1 MRDPYCVG
9 FWLSSAISVSAIAIY
24 FTGIWL
30 SSDIEKAFAYISAV
44 GTVLAGIAGIVVA
57 GITLYGL
64 RIWKIQLYH
73 SKYLSVIWDTQNA
86 LRRVEDALTELRAD
100 SYLLSKETTDT
111 ELLEFIRKSRF
122 GAALTA
128 FDEKCQVLDRLV
140 VRNHWQWSNYAHI
153 IEDTVRENLKHALR
167 FKFISGDKKQMFR
180 YRLQSASRV
189 SLFKKFV
196 DELNEMLDDLESKY
210 GV

>member
-24 FTGIWL
+24 FTSIWFSNDL
-30 SSDIEKAFAYISAV
+30 EKAFAYINAV
-44 GTVLAGIAGIVVA
+44 GTVLAGLAGLVVA

-64 RIWKIQLYH
+64 HLWKVQLYH
-73 SKYLSVIWDTQNA
+73 GKYLSVIWDAQSA
-86 LRRVEDALTELRAD
+86 LRRVEDALIELNVA
-100 SYLLSKETTDT
+100 SLSLSKEMTDA
-111 ELLEFIRKSRF
+111 ELFKFIRESRF

-140 VRNHWQWSNYAHI
+140 VRNQWQWSNYAQE
-153 IEDTVRENLKHALR
+153 IETAVHANLKHALQ
-167 FKFISGDKKQMFR
+167 FKFISGFPDQLKHQLR
-180 YRLQSASRV
+180 AASRV
-189 SLFKKFV
+189 SMFKKFV
-196 DELNEMLDDLESKY
+196 DRLNEKLDELESKY